1 MAEGSCLMMS
11 ELLAQLYAFL
21 VPLALTAIAAILT
34 QIISGAA
41 RVAKDR
47 WGIEIEARHR
57 EALHSAL
64 MSGIQA
70 ALGRGL
76 RGQAAIDAAVSYAQ
90 RSVPDA
96 MARLR
101 PDTGLLANLAGAK
114 LVDVLKH
121 RTGLEGSS
129 LLDLAGGAQE

>member
-1 MAEGSCLMMS
+1 MMS
-11 ELLAQLYAFL
+11 EILAQVYAA
-21 VPLALTAIAAILT
+21 VMPLALTVIAAILT
-34 QIISGAA
+34 QIISAAA

-101 PDTGLLANLAGAK
+101 PDTGLLVNLAGAK

-121 RTGLEGSS
+121 RAGLEGSP
-129 LLDLAGGAQE
+129 LLDLDEGAKG